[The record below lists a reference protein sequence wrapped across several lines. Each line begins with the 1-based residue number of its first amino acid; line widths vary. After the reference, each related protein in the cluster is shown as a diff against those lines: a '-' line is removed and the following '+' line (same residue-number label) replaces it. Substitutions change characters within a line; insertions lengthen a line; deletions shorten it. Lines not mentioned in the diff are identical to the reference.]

1 MKLRWSVVLLV
12 VALAFAARATGVR
25 FNVTESIPRG
35 LYQTRARASE
45 VRIGELVCFGSEHAK
60 APAEARRYL
69 GGQLPLLKVVAAVA
83 GSVVEL
89 DSAKRQLKI
98 DGVAV
103 PCSEIHD
110 RDSAGT
116 FVPRVRYPLVIPKG
130 SVWLMSLHPF
140 GFDSRYF
147 GPVALEAL
155 VCGDARPLWTWGGV
169 KC

>member
-1 MKLRWSVVLLV
+1 MKWRGLAVLLV
-12 VALAFAARATGVR
+12 VIVVAARAHGVR
-25 FNVTESIPRG
+25 FNVTESMPRG

-45 VRIGELVCFGSEHAK
+45 VRIGELVCFGSEHVK
-60 APAEARRYL
+60 APVEARRYL
-69 GGQLPLLKVVAAVA
+69 GGRLPMLKVVAAVA
-83 GSVVEL
+83 GSIVEL
-89 DSAKRQLKI
+89 DAATRELTI
-98 DGVAV
+98 DGRAV

-116 FVPRVRYPLVIPKG
+116 LVPRVRYPLVVPQG

-147 GPVALEAL
+147 GPVAIEAL
-155 VCGDARPLWTWGGV
+155 VCSDARPLWTWGGM

>member
-1 MKLRWSVVLLV
+1 MKLRWWLALFFVVLFV
-12 VALAFAARATGVR
+12 TARAHGVR
-25 FNVTESIPRG
+25 FNITESMPRG
-35 LYQTRARASE
+35 VYQTHARASE
-45 VRIGELVCFGSEHAK
+45 VRIGELVCFGSEHVK
-60 APAEARRYL
+60 APVEARRYL
-69 GGQLPLLKVVAAVA
+69 GGHLPMLKVVAAVA
-83 GSVVEL
+83 GSVVQL
-89 DSAKRQLKI
+89 DSTTRQLKI

-116 FVPRVRYPLVIPKG
+116 VVPRVRYPLVIPKG

-155 VCGDARPLWTWGGV
+155 VCSDARPLWTWGGV